1 MTRADGRGGAARNLP
16 VLAVV
21 YGRGAAT
28 PLGILDTARGRCS
41 VVFLGDLGDPLV
53 AEDLAPVSRR
63 TRVVDTRGLTEG
75 QLCALVVGLGPDG
88 VVTFS
93 DSLLRATAV
102 VAKACGLPFHEPDTA
117 DVLVDKFRQ
126 REALASAGVQSTVC
140 RLIRS
145 AGDLAPALA
154 ATGLPAVV
162 KPRAGCSSTD
172 TCRVDSAEE
181 LASRYAEFTEGVAQP
196 RAYVLEEYLVGDP
209 SAVGDFWGDYVSV
222 ESVTRE
228 GDTRTVAVT
237 GKLPTAYPFRET
249 GLFVPAELPEDLV
262 ERVVRLERRALR
274 ALGVREGVTHTEIK
288 FTPEGPRVIEV
299 NGRIGGGI
307 SDIVKRSSGVDLL
320 AHALESALGAFDP
333 PEPVLGLDGPGRRVA
348 FQYLVSPPSDA
359 CVPGGAELLDDL
371 YDIPG
376 VDLVDVAIAP
386 GWRADWRAGT
396 EWMLGTVYGSAPGF
410 AELRVTLKA
419 VQDHMG
425 AFWSEGEGR
434 QRPARRSRTDPAG

>member
-1 MTRADGRGGAARNLP
+1 MTRTDGPGGAARARDLP

-28 PLGILDTARGRCS
+28 PLGLLDTARGRCT

-53 AEDLAPVSRR
+53 AADLAPVSRR
-63 TRVVDTRGLTEG
+63 TRVVDTRGLTEE
-75 QLCALVVGLGPDG
+75 QLCALVVGLEPDG

-181 LASRYAEFTEGVAQP
+181 LAARYAEFTDGVAEP
-196 RAYVLEEYLVGDP
+196 RAYVLEEYLAGDP

-228 GDTRTVAVT
+228 GDTTTAGVT
-237 GKLPTAYPFRET
+237 GKLPLAYPFRET

-262 ERVVRLERRALR
+262 AQVVRLERRALR

-288 FTPEGPRVIEV
+288 FTPEGP
-299 NGRIGGGI
+299 
-307 SDIVKRSSGVDLL
+307 
-320 AHALESALGAFDP
+320 A
-333 PEPVLGLDGPGRRVA
+333 
-348 FQYLVSPPSDA
+348 
-359 CVPGGAELLDDL
+359 
-371 YDIPG
+371 
-376 VDLVDVAIAP
+376 
-386 GWRADWRAGT
+386 
-396 EWMLGTVYGSAPGF
+396 
-410 AELRVTLKA
+410 
-419 VQDHMG
+419 
-425 AFWSEGEGR
+425 
-434 QRPARRSRTDPAG
+434 